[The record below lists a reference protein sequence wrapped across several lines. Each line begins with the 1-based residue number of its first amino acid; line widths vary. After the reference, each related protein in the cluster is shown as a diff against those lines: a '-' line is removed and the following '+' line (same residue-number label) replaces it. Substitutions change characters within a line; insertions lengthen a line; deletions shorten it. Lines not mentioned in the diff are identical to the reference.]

1 MKSFLAEAK
10 AWAQGRQWPPRLAL
24 LFFCAFVFYRH
35 LQDPLY
41 GGIIKGLNLALHE
54 IGHVMFAFAG
64 DLMGIAGGTV
74 FQLAAPLITA
84 WLFYRQR
91 DFFGIAIALC
101 WLGTSFFDVAV
112 YAGDARA
119 GDLPL
124 VGLGGGEP
132 EHDWFIM
139 LAEAGL
145 LNADQTIAAGFRACG
160 MFSFAAGLLLGGWLI
175 HQMRLHR
182 AAATANG

>member
-1 MKSFLAEAK
+1 MRALLAEARE
-10 AWAQGRQWPPRLAL
+10 WAQGRQAVPRAAL

-35 LQDPLY
+35 LQDPMY
-41 GGIIKGLNLALHE
+41 GGIVKGLNLALHE
-54 IGHVMFAFAG
+54 IGHVVFGFAG
-64 DLMGIAGGTV
+64 EMIGIAGGTIL
-74 FQLAAPLITA
+74 QLAAPMITA

-119 GDLPL
+119 GELPL
-124 VGLGGGEP
+124 VGLGPDP

-145 LNADQTIAAGFRACG
+145 LNSDQTIAAIFRA
-160 MFSFAAGLLLGGWLI
+160 FAIASFVAGLVFGGWLLQ
-175 HQMRLHR
+175 QMRSRPLP
-182 AAATANG
+182 ATSNS